1 MNNSQQLL
9 YLFVPR
15 GYLDTGTV
23 HDGYILSQFILNGIR
38 HSVSSSFL
46 YLENNFPQFVLSLT
60 TDCLCLP
67 IRTFLLDQQC
77 ISGHRHRK

>member
-23 HDGYILSQFILNGIR
+23 HDGFILSQFIKKGIR
-38 HSVSSSFL
+38 HLVSSSFL
-46 YLENNFPQFVLSLT
+46 YLENNFPEIVVYHL
-60 TDCLCLP
+60 
-67 IRTFLLDQQC
+67 
-77 ISGHRHRK
+77 